1 MTESDREAIVA
12 AVLETL
18 GGQPISG
25 YIDENNN
32 IIVQGN
38 LTNGTYCVKYETDN
52 GVIDIGELKFSYT
65 VTNNLTNCTN
75 SNAATS
81 IANGEEY
88 SATITANSGYELS
101 SVAVTMGGTP
111 VAVSGGTI
119 SIARVTGDLVITA
132 VAEAVG
138 VATNFAQPLTV
149 GRLSNSAAGNIST
162 DASRVRTTNFI
173 EVQNGDIFKVQ
184 GFDPNESAYAY
195 YMVFNSSKVK
205 VGVLMEQSVSND
217 YVTVNANEGTFTI
230 TSDSIAY
237 IRFCGIPSGAESD
250 VTVNI
255 KRSGEWL

>member
-1 MTESDREAIVA
+1 MAR
-12 AVLETL
+12 
-18 GGQPISG
+18 
-25 YIDENNN
+25 
-32 IIVQGN
+32 
-38 LTNGTYCVKYETDN
+38 
-52 GVIDIGELKFSYT
+52 
-65 VTNNLTNCTN
+65 
-75 SNAATS
+75 
-81 IANGEEY
+81 
-88 SATITANSGYELS
+88 
-101 SVAVTMGGTP
+101 
-111 VAVSGGTI
+111 TI
-119 SIARVTGDLVITA
+119 SAVA